1 MLGKPH
7 VSRISWNREPAT
19 GATPGWE
26 LLGGNCYEPI
36 SKMRHCSTTLM
47 ITQVLIF
54 STVSSK
60 KSKMIA
66 LYNNLWKAHSLSL
79 FLLFIFFCDAR
90 SHALQQVP

>member
-7 VSRISWNREPAT
+7 VYRISWNREPAT
-19 GATPGWE
+19 SATPGWE
-26 LLGGNCYEPI
+26 LLGGNCYGPI

-47 ITQVLIF
+47 ITQVHIF
-54 STVSSK
+54 SKVSSK

-79 FLLFIFFCDAR
+79 LILFIFFCEAR